1 MTNVNQIAGESIRAR
16 TVLHIDMDA
25 FYVAVE
31 VRRNP
36 SLAGKPVVVGG
47 DGERGVVASCS
58 YEARAYGITSAMP
71 STQAKRRCP
80 NAIFL
85 QGDHALYGEVSTQL
99 HEVFHHYTPMVEGI
113 ALDEAFLDVTA
124 ARKLHGDGPT
134 IAAKLR
140 AEIADSMSLP
150 CSVGVATSK
159 LVAKLASKAAKPPIG
174 GAEEKPIP
182 GGWRPSKGV
191 VEIMAGGERS
201 FMHPQ
206 SVRALWGVG
215 PKTFERLARFGVQTV
230 GDLAALPEDTLVRAL
245 GDANGRHLHLLANAV
260 DDRPVEPQRGV
271 KSIGHEETFSV
282 DHRDLDVLHV
292 ELLRMADAVGSRLRA
307 AELVGRTVQLKIKLS
322 DFESLTRSKTLPQPI
337 VSSTTIVRVA
347 DALMRRPDV
356 ADRIAARGARL
367 LGVSVSGLASA
378 ATTSAGEASTLRGAS
393 GADDASSAVQLDLF
407 GAPVGD
413 DAPPTTMTLD
423 ELGTERADERQ
434 LAKTVDA
441 IRAKFGEGAVASAT
455 LVSGDGLRVKRRGD
469 TQWGP
474 SGDG

>member
-1 MTNVNQIAGESIRAR
+1 MSDPAKHR
-16 TVLHIDMDA
+16 TILHVDMDA

-31 VRRNP
+31 VRKNP
-36 SLAGKPVVVGG
+36 SLAGKPVIVGG

-58 YEARAYGITSAMP
+58 YEARAFGIHSAMP

-80 NAIFL
+80 QAIFL
-85 QGDHALYGEVSTQL
+85 HGDHALYGQVSTEL
-99 HEVFHHYTPMVEGI
+99 HEVFHHFTPLVEGI

-124 ARKLHGDGPT
+124 ARRLHGDGAT

-140 AEIADSMSLP
+140 DEIASTMSLP

-174 GAEEKPIP
+174 GAVEKPIP
-182 GGWRPSKGV
+182 GGSRPSVGV
-191 VEIMAGGERS
+191 VEITPGGERT

-215 PKTFERLARFGVQTV
+215 PKTFERLARFGVQTI
-230 GDLAALPEDTLVRAL
+230 GDLAALPENTLIRAL
-245 GDANGRHLHLLANAV
+245 GDANGLHLHLLANAI

-292 ELLRMADAVGSRLRA
+292 ELVRMADAVGSRLRA
-307 AELVGRTVQLKIKLS
+307 AELVGRTVHLKVKLS
-322 DFESLTRSKTLPQPI
+322 DFSQITRSKTLPQPLAA
-337 VSSTTIVRVA
+337 STAIVRVA
-347 DALMRRPDV
+347 DALMHRPDV
-356 ADRIAARGARL
+356 ADLIHERGARL
-367 LGVSVSGLASA
+367 LGVSVSNLVAVPTTAGAPAEGIVVSA
-378 ATTSAGEASTLRGAS
+378 ASEMVQAT
-393 GADDASSAVQLDLF
+393 QLDLF
-407 GAPVGD
+407 ADPSVAAHPAEPNLD
-413 DAPPTTMTLD
+413 D
-423 ELGTERADERQ
+423 LGTERPDERE
-434 LAKTVDA
+434 LAQTVDA
-441 IRAKFGEGAVASAT
+441 IRAKFGEGSLGAAA
-455 LVSGDGLRVKRRGD
+455 LVSGSGLRVKRRGD

>member
-1 MTNVNQIAGESIRAR
+1 MTSVEPFVGTVRAR

-31 VRRNP
+31 VRRDP
-36 SLAGKPVVVGG
+36 SLAGKPVIVGG

-58 YEARAYGITSAMP
+58 YEARAFGITSAMP
-71 STQAKRRCP
+71 ALQAKRRCP
-80 NAIFL
+80 HAIFL
-85 QGDHALYGEVSTQL
+85 HGDHALYGEVSTQL
-99 HEVFHHYTPMVEGI
+99 HEVFHHYTPIVEGI

-174 GAEEKPIP
+174 GAVAKPIP
-182 GGWRPSKGV
+182 GGWRPTEGV
-191 VEIMAGGERS
+191 VEIHAGGERA

-215 PKTFERLARFGVQTV
+215 PKTFERLARFGVQTI
-230 GDLAALPEDTLVRAL
+230 GDLSALPEETLVRAL

-260 DDRPVEPQRGV
+260 DERPVESERGV

-282 DHRDLDVLHV
+282 DHRNLDELHV

-322 DFESLTRSKTLPQPI
+322 DFELLTRSKTLPQPI

-356 ADRIAARGARL
+356 ADRITARGARL
-367 LGVSVSGLASA
+367 LGVSVSGLSASA
-378 ATTSAGEASTLRGAS
+378 VDADRAAAGATDH
-393 GADDASSAVQLDLF
+393 ADDLSSAVQLDLF

-413 DAPPTTMTLD
+413 DTPPTALTLD
-423 ELGTERADERQ
+423 ELGTERPDERQ

-455 LVSGDGLRVKRRGD
+455 LATADGLRVKRRGD

>member
-1 MTNVNQIAGESIRAR
+1 
-16 TVLHIDMDA
+16 MDA

-31 VRRNP
+31 VRRDP
-36 SLAGKPVVVGG
+36 SLAGKPVIVGG

-58 YEARAYGITSAMP
+58 YEARAFGNHSAMP

-80 NAIFL
+80 HAIFL
-85 QGDHALYGEVSTQL
+85 HGDHGLYGRVSAEL
-99 HEVFHHYTPMVEGI
+99 HEVFHHFTPMVEGI

-124 ARKLHGDGPT
+124 ALRLHGDGTT

-140 AEIADSMSLP
+140 AEIAESMSLP

-174 GAEEKPIP
+174 GAVERAIP
-182 GGWRPSKGV
+182 GGYRPSPGV
-191 VEIMAGGERS
+191 VEIHAGGERL

-215 PKTFERLARFGVQTV
+215 PKTFERLARFGVQTI
-230 GDLAALPEDTLVRAL
+230 GDLASLPEDTLVRAL
-245 GDANGRHLHLLANAV
+245 GDANGRHLHMLANAV

-292 ELLRMADAVGSRLRA
+292 EVVRMADAVGSRLRA
-307 AELVGRTVQLKIKLS
+307 AGMVGRTVQLKVKFS
-322 DFESLTRSKTLPQPI
+322 DFSSVTRSKTVPQP
-337 VSSTTIVRVA
+337 VAASTAIARVA
-347 DALMRRPDV
+347 DALLRRPDV
-356 ADRIAARGARL
+356 AEEIASRGARL
-367 LGVSVSGLASA
+367 LGVSVSNLADVSA
-378 ATTSAGEASTLRGAS
+378 MSDATRNAGFPG
-393 GADDASSAVQLDLF
+393 GADVTQVAQLDLF
-407 GAPVGD
+407 AAPE
-413 DAPPTTMTLD
+413 PLTPRERTPD
-423 ELGTERADERQ
+423 ELGKETPDERE
-434 LAKTVDA
+434 LAQTVDA
-441 IRAKFGEGAVASAT
+441 IRAKFGEGAVGSAA
-455 LVSGDGLRVKRRGD
+455 LVSSSGLRVKRPGD